1 MVFPSLLSAPSFIH
15 LLSRGLLGNGWELP
29 GDTGREGR
37 TRPCLQGRVRTG
49 QGTLPSQP
57 EGDLFL
63 PPSQAPVGLQAPG
76 SQKRAEEALLKEPTE
91 GCTKVQEAEPPQV
104 PGPRGAPPPSTFSL
118 PLSGSNEESRVC
130 SQFHGFLVLAFI
142 ISSLLLASSF
152 LSVLR

>member
-1 MVFPSLLSAPSFIH
+1 MGRAGRGPAFRQSQDRTGDSAYAARGGPVPSS
-15 LLSRGLLGNGWELP
+15 LP
-29 GDTGREGR
+29 GSAWFAS
-37 TRPCLQGRVRTG
+37 P
-49 QGTLPSQP
+49 
-57 EGDLFL
+57 
-63 PPSQAPVGLQAPG
+63 PG
-76 SQKRAEEALLKEPTE
+76 SQKRAEEALPKEPTE
-91 GCTKVQEAEPPQV
+91 GCTKVQETELPQV

>member
-1 MVFPSLLSAPSFIH
+1 MDGSF
-15 LLSRGLLGNGWELP
+15 LG
-29 GDTGREGR
+29 TQVGRA
-37 TRPCLQGRVRTG
+37 G
-49 QGTLPSQP
+49 QGTLPTQP

-63 PPSQAPVGLQAPG
+63 PPSQAPLGLQAPPG
-76 SQKRAEEALLKEPTE
+76 SQKRAEEALPKEPTE
-91 GCTKVQEAEPPQV
+91 GCTKVQEAELPQV